1 MFSLTGRTALVTGA
15 ANGIG
20 QAIAMRLAQAGCAVA
35 VTDKAD
41 VPLDTTMALCAPF
54 GTKVIGETMDV
65 RDLDQIRATVASIG
79 SRLGRV
85 DILVNNAGIN
95 RPTPAV
101 EVSIEN
107 WEDHFNTIVRGGF
120 FCAQAVAPAMM
131 EQHFGRI
138 IFISSQS
145 GLIGI
150 PGQAVYCAAKGA
162 LVNMVRSLGVE
173 WAKTGITVN
182 TIAPTFI
189 ETNLTRERL
198 KKPEFRS
205 FVLGKIPKGELSV
218 PDDVAYAAVYLASEE
233 AAMVNCFTLS
243 VDGGWT
249 AW

>member
-41 VPLDTTMALCAPF
+41 VPLDTTIALCEPF

-65 RDLDQIRATVASIG
+65 RDVNHIKAAVASIG

-162 LVNMVRSLGVE
+162 LVNMVRS
-173 WAKTGITVN
+173 
-182 TIAPTFI
+182 
-189 ETNLTRERL
+189 
-198 KKPEFRS
+198 RS
-205 FVLGKIPKGELSV
+205 IRSPRHSSR
-218 PDDVAYAAVYLASEE
+218 PI
-233 AAMVNCFTLS
+233 
-243 VDGGWT
+243 
-249 AW
+249 